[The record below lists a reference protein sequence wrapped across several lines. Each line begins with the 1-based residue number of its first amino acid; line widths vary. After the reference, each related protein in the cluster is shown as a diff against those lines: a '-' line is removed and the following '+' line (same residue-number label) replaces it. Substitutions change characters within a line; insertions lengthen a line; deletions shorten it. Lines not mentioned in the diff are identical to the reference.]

1 MIRQLFLDGSNSLF
15 DRVNRTHRIKLL
27 FEIAEHNLP
36 FPKNVKTEFRA
47 SFMEFAPKEAPSHW
61 IRKKVKRDDF
71 FALTVASVKEQEYS
85 IRELIKFAAN
95 TMGGVHL
102 GSPTDVKEKNLENL
116 KGLYVFSNINTALLF
131 IKAVGKN
138 ILETLTPL
146 RNKILGIERFENAK
160 GLSLFFAIVL
170 LPLPDKENFIYD
182 IGIEENRNRL
192 SIFLNSSGELCLR
205 YINSIG
211 RRYLLN
217 AGSEGLAYYYGQRT
231 FLSFQVSFNDKELYL
246 CIEDK
251 EWQHIEIQPIN
262 LSEFSQDT
270 FDELNTVV
278 GSNVIGKAETHME
291 LISHCCYSKILSL
304 DEQRQV
310 KNELTKH
317 FNRSL

>member
-1 MIRQLFLDGSNSLF
+1 MKVCETAFAKSPQTSDKSNDFNSLRYF
-15 DRVNRTHRIKLL
+15 CPV
-27 FEIAEHNLP
+27 
-36 FPKNVKTEFRA
+36 FR
-47 SFMEFAPKEAPSHW
+47 
-61 IRKKVKRDDF
+61 
-71 FALTVASVKEQEYS
+71 
-85 IRELIKFAAN
+85 
-95 TMGGVHL
+95 
-102 GSPTDVKEKNLENL
+102 
-116 KGLYVFSNINTALLF
+116 
-131 IKAVGKN
+131 
-138 ILETLTPL
+138 
-146 RNKILGIERFENAK
+146 
-160 GLSLFFAIVL
+160 
-170 LPLPDKENFIYD
+170 
-182 IGIEENRNRL
+182 
-192 SIFLNSSGELCLR
+192 
-205 YINSIG
+205 G

-217 AGSEGLAYYYGQRT
+217 AGSEGFAYYYGQRT

-317 FNRSL
+317 FNQKEIKIVNFEGNQFLHSQNHPNFGKAS